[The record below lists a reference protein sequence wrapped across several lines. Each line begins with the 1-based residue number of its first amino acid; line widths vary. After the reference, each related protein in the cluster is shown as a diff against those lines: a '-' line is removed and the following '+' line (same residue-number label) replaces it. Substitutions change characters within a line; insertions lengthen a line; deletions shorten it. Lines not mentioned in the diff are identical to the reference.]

1 VPDHIPVRRRA
12 ALIAAVVASTL
23 LTLIVPAAPAEARS
37 DRFERALLQQINAV
51 RAQHGLRAVR
61 HRGRLAAVASR
72 HSGEMM
78 RTGRLS
84 HVALDG
90 RSATQRLRRFTRGP
104 VGEVI
109 AWSSRR
115 RTSSRSIVHQWLNSP
130 SHRAVLLE
138 GRFRRVGIGARRGHR
153 GLIVTADFARR

>member
-1 VPDHIPVRRRA
+1 MPDHIPVRRRA

-23 LTLIVPAAPAEARS
+23 ITVIVPATPAEARS
-37 DRFERALLQQINAV
+37 DRFERALLRHVNAV
-51 RAQHGLRAVR
+51 RAQHGLPGVR
-61 HRGRLAAVASR
+61 SRGRLAAVASR
-72 HSGEMM
+72 HSGELL

-90 RSATQRLRRFTRGP
+90 RSATQRLSRVARGP

-115 RTSSRSIVHQWLNSP
+115 RTPSRSIVRQWLHSA
-130 SHRAVLLE
+130 SHRAVLLD
-138 GRFRRVGIGARRGHR
+138 GRFRRVGIGARRGRR
-153 GLIVTADFARR
+153 GLVVTADFARR